1 MTAHFGRRLSRNGP
15 KTATA
20 SIKDGKEGE
29 PLSRIKVGED
39 YERARKVRGEALPM
53 DVRLTPI
60 SLEQTLHLV
69 LQCAS
74 LRSFRGFHT
83 QHNAHD
89 PQGEA
94 RLPVEVKRPVTQLR
108 SHSSQATE
116 MSA

>member
-1 MTAHFGRRLSRNGP
+1 MPSTFPIDIGVTAHFGRRLSRNGP

-60 SLEQTLHLV
+60 SLEKIDPHYYIPPEKRLTNV
-69 LQCAS
+69 LGKTDSSAAPPH
-74 LRSFRGFHT
+74 RHT
-83 QHNAHD
+83 
-89 PQGEA
+89 
-94 RLPVEVKRPVTQLR
+94 
-108 SHSSQATE
+108 
-116 MSA
+116 